1 MFSALLVS
9 FVILLPAVYHDA
21 PCPKLRADDDE
32 KGGAVMNQK
41 MRKAMGW
48 FLSLCVMGVWATP
61 ISRQIYSLPD
71 VLYLTEGEARSLT
84 LGFPFEV
91 KVLDEQVVDAEQ
103 SQSVTTGERFFS
115 SGEVV
120 LTSNEEG
127 RTQLELSLFGIIPLR
142 RVGVTVQKD
151 RMLIPGGQSIG
162 VAMHT
167 RGTLVVGRSEIVD
180 EQGKAHNPAE
190 EAGLKP
196 GEVITEVNGQAVENS
211 KHLSELVNSSQDSRI
226 KLTVENAGKA
236 RTITIE
242 AVKDRQDG
250 LYRLGIWVRDSTA
263 GVGTLSYIDPANM
276 AFGALG
282 HAITDL
288 DTGKILE
295 VGDGEIFESQILSI
309 QQGASG
315 NPGELK
321 GAFDGSAAP
330 LGRIDSNQQYGI
342 YGFMDELPENSWE
355 AVPIASHDQ
364 VHLGAATILSTVD
377 DGGIKAYDVEI
388 TRLYPQSSAAAKGI
402 VLKVVDPELL
412 DKTGGIVQG
421 MSGSPILQDG
431 RLVGAV
437 THVFINDP
445 VIGHGIY
452 IDWMLEQSDAME
464 SRN

>member
-1 MFSALLVS
+1 
-9 FVILLPAVYHDA
+9 
-21 PCPKLRADDDE
+21 
-32 KGGAVMNQK
+32 MNQK
-41 MRKAMGW
+41 IRKAVGW
-48 FLSLCVMGVWATP
+48 LLSLCVIGVWATP

-71 VLYLTEGEARSLT
+71 VLYLTEGEARSLS
-84 LGFPFEV
+84 LGFPFEI

-103 SQSVTTGERFFS
+103 SQGVTTGRRFFS

-127 RTQLELSLFGIIPLR
+127 RTQLELSLFGLIPLR
-142 RVGVTVQKD
+142 RVGITVQKD

-180 EQGKAHNPAE
+180 EQGQTHNPAE

-196 GEVITEVNGQAVENS
+196 GEVITALNGQAVENS
-211 KHLSELVNSSQDSRI
+211 QHLSELVNQSPDSKI
-226 KLTVENAGKA
+226 NLTVENAGQA
-236 RTITIE
+236 RQVTIE

-263 GVGTLSYIDPANM
+263 GVGTLSYIDPATM

-295 VGDGEIFESQILSI
+295 VGDGEIYESQILSI

-342 YGFMDELPENSWE
+342 YGFMDELPDNCWE
-355 AVPIASHDQ
+355 AVPVASHDQ

-377 DGGIKAYDVEI
+377 DGGIQAYDVEI

-412 DKTGGIVQG
+412 EKTGGIVQG

-452 IDWMLEQSDAME
+452 IDWMLEQSDAMK